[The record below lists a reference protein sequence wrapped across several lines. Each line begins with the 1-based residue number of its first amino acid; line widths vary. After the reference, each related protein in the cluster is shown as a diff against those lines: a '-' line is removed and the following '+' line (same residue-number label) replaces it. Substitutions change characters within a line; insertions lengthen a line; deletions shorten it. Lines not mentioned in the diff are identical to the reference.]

1 MCSLRLEAVSGP
13 RWFTIASAA
22 DQTGSFSL
30 CLRIRL
36 PYCALNTAIAERER
50 DGGSGNKGSR
60 GGGGKKL
67 GRKGRKKEAEN
78 DRTITVEGD
87 HHHIRVFHEKATSGA
102 LMGNMQMY
110 ANVCWMG
117 RPEAQWEIKALRDG
131 EGCGE
136 G

>member
-1 MCSLRLEAVSGP
+1 M
-13 RWFTIASAA
+13 
-22 DQTGSFSL
+22 
-30 CLRIRL
+30 
-36 PYCALNTAIAERER
+36 
-50 DGGSGNKGSR
+50 
-60 GGGGKKL
+60 

-87 HHHIRVFHEKATSGA
+87 HHHIRVFHEKATSEA

-136 G
+136 GQHYQLNAAILKRRKPTVDQLWALLSRSSLLISQIDSC